1 MNISENALN
10 ALAIKEYK
18 GIGRAWI
25 FKHLRGGESLEQLVG
40 LLNSKSKQ
48 ERRVTEAEF
57 YTVRETIRTQIQ
69 AKAHCLTGV
78 VGLGDAHFPAV
89 RGQVKNSEQPVALFY
104 RGDLNLLHRNS
115 RNIAV
120 IGLLQPDPDTVE
132 REAHM
137 VAALVAQGAVIVSGL
152 ALGCDTVGHVQALRS
167 GGKTVAILP
176 STLDA
181 ILPSENRD
189 LADQIVQQG
198 GLLVTEYFQPT
209 RSPMEQSSRY
219 QERDRLQALFSD
231 CVVLSAS
238 YAKNEQGLDSGSR
251 LAMGYAQNYGIKRA
265 LMYDAATDAHNPK
278 FDLNRQF
285 MREQPDIIVV
295 PRYFNNEQINAIFS
309 VTANTTTGSIPQSQ
323 GALF

>member
-10 ALAIKEYK
+10 ALAVKDYK

-25 FKHLRGGESLEQLVG
+25 FKHLRGGESVEQLVG
-40 LLNSKSKQ
+40 LLNSQSKQ
-48 ERRVTEAEF
+48 SCPVTASEF
-57 YTVRETIRTQIQ
+57 YAVRENIRAQIL
-69 AKAHCLTGV
+69 AKAGFMTGL
-78 VGLGDAHFPAV
+78 VGLGDAHFPSV

-104 RGDLNLLHRNS
+104 CGDLNLLNRNHRNV
-115 RNIAV
+115 AV
-120 IGLLQPDPDTVE
+120 IGLLQPDQDTVE
-132 REAHM
+132 REARI
-137 VAALVAQGAVIVSGL
+137 VAELVAQGAVIVSGL

-176 STLDA
+176 STLDTIIPA
-181 ILPSENRD
+181 ENRG
-189 LADQIVQQG
+189 LAMQIVQQG
-198 GLLVTEYFQPT
+198 GLLLTEYFQPT

-238 YAKNEQGLDSGSR
+238 YAKNNQGLDSGSR
-251 LAMGYAQNYGIKRA
+251 LAMEYAHNYGIKRA
-265 LMYDAATDAHNPK
+265 LMYDATTDTHNPK

-285 MREQPDIIVV
+285 MREQPDITVL
-295 PRYFNNEQINAIFS
+295 PRHFSAEHINA
-309 VTANTTTGSIPQSQ
+309 VLGATNTASTPMPQNQ